1 MSRPTDSGAAK
12 VYDRAY
18 FHKWYRNPKKAIVR
32 RADLARKV
40 AMALGAAEHLIG
52 RPVESVLDVG
62 CGEGSWQPLLRAR
75 RPRLRY
81 VGLDTSAYAIRRFGR
96 ARNLRPGSW
105 GGLCEANLGEPFDLV
120 VCSDALHYVSTAE
133 FRRGLGGL
141 ARLVGGVAYLDF
153 LTADDALETG
163 LEGDLVGFWRRSAAW
178 YRRELRGTGLVECGL
193 GLWASPRLASALTAM
208 ETAPRQRHRGGRRGS
223 AASGRGKMGR

>member
-1 MSRPTDSGAAK
+1 MPRVPPQK

-18 FHKWYRNPKKAIVR
+18 FHKWYRDPKKAIVR

-81 VGLDTSAYAIRRFGR
+81 LGLDTSAYAIRRWGR

-105 GGLCEANLGEPFDLV
+105 GGLGDARAGGPFDLV
-120 VCSDALHYVSTAE
+120 VCSDALHYVPTAE
-133 FRRGLGGL
+133 FLRGLDGL
-141 ARLVGGVAYLDF
+141 PALVGGVAFLDF
-153 LTADDALETG
+153 LTADDDLETG
-163 LEGDLVGFWRRSAAW
+163 LEGDLVGFRMRSAAW
-178 YRRELRGTGLVECGL
+178 YRAKLRATGLVECGL
-193 GLWASPRLASALTAM
+193 GIWAARDLAPALTAL
-208 ETAPRQRHRGGRRGS
+208 ERAE
-223 AASGRGKMGR
+223 